1 MRGFEIFS
9 EIIINAAIAHGFLI
23 AILLRGDKNKN
34 SHFLLSLLLIDLSL
48 VVFRVHYLMYDFFEV
63 LGRQFF
69 LTGPFL
75 LLLGPFLFFY
85 LRSIV
90 RPETAITKKDAGHF
104 VLFAVYVCLI
114 VSIYFAGK
122 DGEYSHF
129 LQSVVGSPWIFLV
142 LQFGY
147 YLMQTNRLVRLHR
160 KNIVDKFSNV
170 EGMDA
175 SWLKVI
181 VWIFAIILIFITIAV
196 PSLIHGIG
204 FATYKTTSA
213 IFYSLIL
220 FFIAFKGIR
229 QRVPEEV
236 EVPIESNSIVVDDQ
250 TIQLQKE
257 KLLSHIEKNKPFL
270 NPELTLTDL
279 AKQMGISRNQLSQV
293 INVGVGDNFYNFI
306 NKFRVDE
313 VKRLIKEDPTRQYKL
328 ISLANDAGFNSKSS
342 FNNIFKK
349 TTGLTPSEY
358 RDGHN

>member
-1 MRGFEIFS
+1 MRVFEIFH

-23 AILLRGDKNKN
+23 AILLRGGKNKN
-34 SHFLLSLLLIDLSL
+34 SYFLLSLLLIDLSL

-90 RPETAITKKDAGHF
+90 LPETTITKKDLRHF
-104 VLFAVYVCLI
+104 VLFAVHLCLI

-122 DGEYSHF
+122 DGAYSHF
-129 LQSVVGSPWIFLV
+129 LQSVVGSPWVFLV

-147 YLMQTNRLVRLHR
+147 YLVQTNRLVRLHQ

-175 SWLKVI
+175 SWLKLI
-181 VWIFAIILIFITIAV
+181 VWIFAIILIFITVAV

-204 FATYKTTSA
+204 FSTYKITSA

-220 FFIAFKGIR
+220 FFIAYKGIR
-229 QRVPEEV
+229 QRVPNETLPTNETNTV
-236 EVPIESNSIVVDDQ
+236 ADDE
-250 TIQLQKE
+250 TIQKLKD
-257 KLLSHIEKNKPFL
+257 KLLAHIEQNKPFL

-279 AKQMGISRNQLSQV
+279 AKQLEIGRNQLSQV
-293 INVGVGDNFYNFI
+293 INIGVGDNFYNFI

-313 VKRLIKEDPTRQYKL
+313 VKQLIKEDPNRQYK
-328 ISLANDAGFNSKSS
+328 IMSLANDAGFNSKSS
-342 FNNIFKK
+342 FNSIFKK
-349 TTGLTPSEY
+349 ITGLTPSEY
-358 RDGHN
+358 RDGHQ